1 MSMHTS
7 GQFRGLRNATSATDM
22 RGAIDFTQ
30 ADSFNLYEKGHSIL
44 KVLSV
49 PNFMTAW
56 ANFKGYT
63 TDSFGRL
70 IINNYKTKTTDIKT
84 GIESND
90 DATESVKQKRKLCN
104 NFYKILETEFKG
116 LDGLDDMS
124 ADSMSISDGF
134 STLNVLGKVN
144 YATNQEITL
153 KYTEKAGSTISRYAE
168 SYLRGIRDPRTGVK
182 HYNGCLT
189 TMTLDPVDLRGKKVA
204 SNAYYADGFQAT
216 NTKLTPR
223 VKYNG
228 LINPSLENEVFT
240 FLYIVLDNTWTQIEK
255 AYLLCNAQ
263 LNKIPLG
270 QVANMEKG
278 NIELAEIDLS
288 FNCFVVSNANVNAAA
303 AKYLPKIL
311 NNYNLISNEFVYE
324 GQKKAV
330 KQMNLTKKVNNQDVP
345 ITDGKVTS
353 IGDVTTSLSK

>member
-7 GQFRGLRNATSATDM
+7 GQFRGLRDATPAAEM
-22 RGAIDFTQ
+22 RGAVDFTQ

-56 ANFKGYT
+56 ASRQEIAGYE
-63 TDSFGRL
+63 
-70 IINNYKTKTTDIKT
+70 N
-84 GIESND
+84 
-90 DATESVKQKRKLCN
+90 ATQDERNQQEQRRKLCN
-104 NFYKILETEFKG
+104 NFYKILEQEFKG

-124 ADSMSISDGF
+124 ADSMNITDGF

-144 YATNQEITL
+144 YATNQEITM
-153 KYTEKAGSTISRYAE
+153 KYTEKGGSTISRYAE
-168 SYLRGIRDPRTGVK
+168 TYLRGIRDPRTGVK

-189 TMTLDPVDLRGKKVA
+189 TKPLGNVNSNGKIITTNKL
-204 SNAYYADGFQAT
+204 YEQAFSVSKCEISSQIT
-216 NTKLTPR
+216 HR
-223 VKYNG
+223 G
-228 LINPSLENEVFT
+228 LINPSFENEVFT
-240 FLYIVLDNTWTQIEK
+240 FLYMVLDNTWTQLER

-263 LNKIPLG
+263 INKIPLG
-270 QVANMEKG
+270 QLSNIEKG

-311 NNYNLISNEFVYE
+311 NESEDGTYKGYNLISNEFNYSA
-324 GQKKAV
+324 QKK
-330 KQMNLTKKVNNQDVP
+330 LTKAATGTAGDGTIKKVNNP
-345 ITDGKVTS
+345 
-353 IGDVTTSLSK
+353 TTSLSK

>member
-1 MSMHTS
+1 MAVQTS
-7 GQFRGLRNATSATDM
+7 GQFRGLREATSAAEM
-22 RGAIDFTQ
+22 RGAVDFTN
-30 ADSFNLYEKGHSIL
+30 ANAFNLYEKGHSVL

-49 PNFMTAW
+49 PNFMTSW
-56 ANFKGYT
+56 A
-63 TDSFGRL
+63 
-70 IINNYKTKTTDIKT
+70 INNSVNGGDTSAVDLVQNFVRI
-84 GIESND
+84 IE
-90 DATESVKQKRKLCN
+90 Q
-104 NFYKILETEFKG
+104 EFKG

-124 ADSMSISDGF
+124 ADSMDITDGI

-153 KYTEKAGSTISRYAE
+153 KYTEKGGSTISRYAE
-168 SYLRGIRDPRTGVK
+168 TYLRGIRDPRTGVK

-189 TMTLDPVDLRGKKVA
+189 TKPLGNVILDTGKSV
-204 SNAYYADGFQAT
+204 ST
-216 NTKLTPR
+216 NKLYEMAFSVSKCEISSQITHR
-223 VKYNG
+223 G

>member
-7 GQFRGLRNATSATDM
+7 GQFRGLRNSTSATDM
-22 RGAIDFTQ
+22 RGAMDFTQ

-56 ANFKGYT
+56 ASRQEKA
-63 TDSFGRL
+63 
-70 IINNYKTKTTDIKT
+70 
-84 GIESND
+84 GIENATD
-90 DATESVKQKRKLCN
+90 DEKNQQEQRRKLCN

-124 ADSMSISDGF
+124 ADSMNITDGF

-153 KYTEKAGSTISRYAE
+153 KYTEKGGSTISRYAE
-168 SYLRGIRDPRTGVK
+168 TYLRGIRDPRTGVK

-189 TMTLDPVDLRGKKVA
+189 TGHLGNVILNSGKSVT
-204 SNAYYADGFQAT
+204 T
-216 NTKLTPR
+216 NKLYEMAFNPSSCEIYSQITHR
-223 VKYNG
+223 G

-270 QVANMEKG
+270 QVSNMEKG

-303 AKYLPKIL
+303 ARYLPKIIK
-311 NNYNLISNEFVYE
+311 NYSLISNEFVYE

-330 KQMNLTKKVNNQDVP
+330 QHMNLTKKVNGQDVA
-345 ITDGKVTS
+345 ITDGKVES
-353 IGDVTTSLSK
+353 VGSVTTSLSK